1 MTLTPFAWVLLGL
14 GGLVAFLSAA
24 RPEWLGWV
32 LLIDLLAV
40 LAITVD
46 AFTLPRADAFRVQRK
61 HERVLS
67 LGTANRIELHL
78 EHALTTPRRARL
90 RDEPPPF
97 CDYDRREF
105 SVTLLPNQPTQVVY
119 HLTPRYRGEARF
131 EDVFVRVA
139 GRFGLALRDYRLPA
153 RESVPVYPNLLQMRE
168 YDLLRH
174 RGRLQQMGFR
184 QLRLRGQGTE
194 FESLREYTP
203 DDEFRKIDW
212 KATARRGKPIV
223 RDYQTER
230 SQNVILMLDAG
241 RNMLAEVEGKRKFDA
256 VLNAALMLAYVAVQ
270 MDDKV
275 GALVFSD
282 EIDLFSVP
290 QRGRT
295 QVGKLVEALHAAQPR
310 MVEPD
315 YLYATTYLARRWR
328 KRSLIAL
335 FTDLIDPDASRM
347 VLHALGT
354 LTRQHLCVAI
364 TVSDP
369 RLHAWSRQVPEKPL
383 ELYRR
388 AVAVQTLA
396 DRLAAMRTLERMGIH
411 CIDAEPETLVPALV
425 NYYLQMKARGGL

>member
-1 MTLTPFAWVLLGL
+1 MTLTYRAWTLLGA
-14 GGLVAFLSAA
+14 GGLVALIGAA
-24 RPEWLGWV
+24 RPELLGLV

-40 LAITVD
+40 VAITVD
-46 AFTLPRADAFRVQRK
+46 ALTLPRAESFRVQRK
-61 HERVLS
+61 RERVLS
-67 LGTANRIELHL
+67 LGASNRIELRL
-78 EHALTTPRRARL
+78 EHGLTTPRRARL
-90 RDEPPPF
+90 RDEPPPL
-97 CDYDRREF
+97 CDYDQREF
-105 SVTLLPNQPTQVVY
+105 ILTLQPQQPAQVAY

-131 EDVFVRVA
+131 EDVFLRVE
-139 GRFGLALRDYRLPA
+139 GRFGLTTRDYRLPA
-153 RESVPVYPNLLQMRE
+153 REIAPVYPNLLQMRE

-203 DDEFRKIDW
+203 DDEFRRIDW

-230 SQNVILMLDAG
+230 SQHVILMLDAG

-275 GALVFSD
+275 GALVFAD
-282 EIDLFSVP
+282 EIDLFSPP
-290 QRGRT
+290 QRGRA
-295 QVGKLVEALHAAQPR
+295 QVGKLVDALHDAQPR
-310 MVEPD
+310 LVEPD
-315 YLYATTYLARRWR
+315 YLYAVTYLAKRWR

-347 VLHALGT
+347 ALHAMGT
-354 LTRQHLCVAI
+354 LARQHLCVAI

-369 RLHAWSRQVPEKPL
+369 RLHTWSQQTPDTPA

-388 AVAVQTLA
+388 AVAIQTLD
-396 DRLAAMRTLERMGIH
+396 DRLAAMRTLERMGVH
-411 CIDAEPETLVPALV
+411 CIDAEPDTLVANLV
-425 NYYLQMKARGGL
+425 NYYLQVKARGGL

>member
-1 MTLTPFAWVLLGL
+1 MTLTYRAWTLLGA
-14 GGLVAFLSAA
+14 GGLVALIGAA
-24 RPEWLGWV
+24 RPELLGLV
-32 LLIDLLAV
+32 LLIDLLAIV
-40 LAITVD
+40 AITVD
-46 AFTLPRADAFRVQRK
+46 ALTLPRAESFRVQRK
-61 HERVLS
+61 RERVLS
-67 LGTANRIELHL
+67 LGASNRIELRL
-78 EHALTTPRRARL
+78 EHGLTTPRRARL
-90 RDEPPPF
+90 RDEPPPL
-97 CDYDRREF
+97 CDYDQREF
-105 SVTLLPNQPTQVVY
+105 ILTLQPQQPAQVAY

-131 EDVFVRVA
+131 EDVFLRVE
-139 GRFGLALRDYRLPA
+139 GRFGLTTRDYRLPA
-153 RESVPVYPNLLQMRE
+153 REIAPVYPNLLQMRE

-203 DDEFRKIDW
+203 DDEFRRIDW

-230 SQNVILMLDAG
+230 SQHVILMLDAG

-275 GALVFSD
+275 GALVFAD
-282 EIDLFSVP
+282 EIDLFSPP
-290 QRGRT
+290 QRGRA
-295 QVGKLVEALHAAQPR
+295 QVGKLVDALHDAQPR
-310 MVEPD
+310 LVEPD
-315 YLYATTYLARRWR
+315 YLYAVTYLAKRWR

-347 VLHALGT
+347 ALHAMGT
-354 LTRQHLCVAI
+354 LARQHLCVAI

-369 RLHAWSRQVPEKPL
+369 RLHTWSQQTPDTPA

-388 AVAVQTLA
+388 AVAIQTLD
-396 DRLAAMRTLERMGIH
+396 DRLAAMRTLERMGVH
-411 CIDAEPETLVPALV
+411 CIDAEPDTLVANLV
-425 NYYLQMKARGGL
+425 NYYLQVKARGGL

>member
-1 MTLTPFAWVLLGL
+1 MGAVRPDWLGLVLL
-14 GGLVAFLSAA
+14 V
-24 RPEWLGWV
+24 
-32 LLIDLLAV
+32 DLLAI

-46 AFTLPRADAFRVQRK
+46 ALTLPRADAFRVQRMR
-61 HERVLS
+61 ERVLS
-67 LGTANRIELHL
+67 LGAANRIELRL
-78 EHALTTPRRARL
+78 EHGLTTPRRARL
-90 RDEPPPF
+90 RDEPPPL
-97 CDYDRREF
+97 CDYDQREF
-105 SVTLLPNQPTQVVY
+105 TLTLQPQRPAQVVY

-131 EDVFVRVA
+131 EDVFLRVE
-139 GRFGLALRDYRLPA
+139 GRFGLTARDYRLPA
-153 RESVPVYPNLLQMRE
+153 REIAPVYPNLLQMRE

-203 DDEFRKIDW
+203 DDEFRRIDW

-241 RNMLAEVEGKRKFDA
+241 RNMLAEVEGRRKFDA

-275 GALVFSD
+275 GALVFAD
-282 EIDLFSVP
+282 EIDLFSP
-290 QRGRT
+290 PHRGRA
-295 QVGKLVEALHAAQPR
+295 QVGKLVDALHDAQPR
-310 MVEPD
+310 LVEPD
-315 YLYATTYLARRWR
+315 YLYAATYLAKRWR

-347 VLHALGT
+347 ALHALGT
-354 LTRQHLCVAI
+354 LARQHLCVTI

-369 RLHAWSRQVPEKPL
+369 RLHTWSQQTPETPA

-388 AVAVQTLA
+388 AVAIQTLD
-396 DRLAAMRTLERMGIH
+396 DRLAAMRTLERMGVH
-411 CIDAEPETLVPALV
+411 CIDAEPDTLVANLV
-425 NYYLQMKARGGL
+425 NYYLQVKARGGL

>member
-1 MTLTPFAWVLLGL
+1 LLGL
-14 GGLVAFLSAA
+14 
-24 RPEWLGWV
+24 V

-40 LAITVD
+40 VAITVD
-46 AFTLPRADAFRVQRK
+46 ALTLPRAESFRVQRK
-61 HERVLS
+61 RERVLS
-67 LGTANRIELHL
+67 LGASNRIELRL
-78 EHALTTPRRARL
+78 EHGLTTPRRARL
-90 RDEPPPF
+90 RDEPPPL
-97 CDYDRREF
+97 CDYDQREF
-105 SVTLLPNQPTQVVY
+105 ILTLQPQQPAQVAY

-131 EDVFVRVA
+131 EDVFLRVE
-139 GRFGLALRDYRLPA
+139 GRFGLTTRDYRLPA
-153 RESVPVYPNLLQMRE
+153 REIAPVYPNLLQMRE

-203 DDEFRKIDW
+203 DDEFRRIDW

-230 SQNVILMLDAG
+230 SQHVILMLDAG

-275 GALVFSD
+275 GALVFAD
-282 EIDLFSVP
+282 EIDLFSPP
-290 QRGRT
+290 QRGRA
-295 QVGKLVEALHAAQPR
+295 QVGKLVDALHDAQPR
-310 MVEPD
+310 LVEPD
-315 YLYATTYLARRWR
+315 YLYAVTYLAKRWR

-347 VLHALGT
+347 ALHAMGT
-354 LTRQHLCVAI
+354 LARQHLCVAI

-369 RLHAWSRQVPEKPL
+369 RLHTWSQQTPDTPA

-388 AVAVQTLA
+388 AVAIQTLD
-396 DRLAAMRTLERMGIH
+396 DRLAAMRTLERMGVH
-411 CIDAEPETLVPALV
+411 CIDAEPDTLVANLV
-425 NYYLQMKARGGL
+425 NYYLQVKARGGL